1 MNLEQEGKTSS
12 IKSFAASGLRR
23 GRDVAKNTWKR
34 TKTPLIIAGVGATA
48 ALASERFLVTEVRGD
63 VQEKVTGTL
72 VDAKLLEPVKIT
84 LPDGTV
90 VEQDPAVKGFI
101 KVCVSNKHLDTKKGE
116 RVNND
121 QCSIQ
126 EGYLKPETAN
136 MVIEGGPVSEDSDYF
151 FGARHTTITSGN

>member
-1 MNLEQEGKTSS
+1 MNLEQEGKTNP

-23 GRDVAKNTWKR
+23 GKDVAKNTWKR

-48 ALASERFLVTEVRGD
+48 ALASERFLVAEVRGD

-101 KVCVSNKHLDTKKGE
+101 KVCVSNKHVDTQKGQQ
-116 RVNND
+116 VNND
-121 QCSIQ
+121 QCSIK

-136 MVIEGGPVSEDSDYF
+136 RASFGELISEESDIF